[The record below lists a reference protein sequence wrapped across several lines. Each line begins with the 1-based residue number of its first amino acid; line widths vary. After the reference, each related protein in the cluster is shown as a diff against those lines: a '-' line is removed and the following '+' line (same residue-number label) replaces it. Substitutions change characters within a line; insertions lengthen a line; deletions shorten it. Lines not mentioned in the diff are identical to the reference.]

1 MIDLEVFLSMKSIR
15 KPLLLKVILEADSV
29 LQSSFKMGKKTTT
42 IKPRDRQSDAT
53 CHLNLPLLIENLHL
67 NWLIFLP

>member
-15 KPLLLKVILEADSV
+15 KPLMLKVILEADSV
-29 LQSSFKMGKKTTT
+29 LQSSFKMEKKPTK
-42 IKPRDRQSDAT
+42 KPRDRQSDT
-53 CHLNLPLLIENLHL
+53 IYHLNLPLLIENLHL